1 MNMADKRV
9 QDQELDALFAAARDD
24 AAQAPSSD
32 LMARILADAEAMQPK
47 PAASVARPQSR
58 GGVVSG
64 ILSAI
69 GGWPSLGG
77 LAAATV
83 AGVWIGFS
91 ATPTVLPDG
100 LAGLVG
106 ETNSDYL
113 AYLDTSYAYLEEDA
127 Q

>member
-24 AAQAPSSD
+24 TAQAPSSD

-47 PAASVARPQSR
+47 PAAQPRRR
-58 GGVVSG
+58 GGFVSG
-64 ILSAI
+64 ILSTI

-91 ATPTVLPDG
+91 ATPTLLPDG
-100 LAGLVG
+100 IAGLVG
-106 ETNSDYL
+106 DTNTDYL

>member
-1 MNMADKRV
+1 MADKRV

-32 LMARILADAEAMQPK
+32 LMARVLADAEAMQPK
-47 PAASVARPQSR
+47 PAAPVVRPQSR
-58 GGVVSG
+58 GGLVSG

>member
-1 MNMADKRV
+1 MADKYM
-9 QDQELDALFAAARDD
+9 QDHDLDALFAAAARDT
-24 AAQAPSSD
+24 AQDPSAD
-32 LMARILADAEAMQPK
+32 LLARVLADAEAVQPK
-47 PAASVARPQSR
+47 AMPIEASAPRR
-58 GGVVSG
+58 GMFDG
-64 ILSAI
+64 ILAVI

-100 LAGLVG
+100 LASLVG
-106 ETNSDYL
+106 QSDTEYL
-113 AYLDTSYAYLEEDA
+113 AYLDTSYAYLEEDV